1 MDRVFGL
8 ALAVT
13 IGAAVFAPEQ
23 AEEDDEPSHGC
34 LELPISPESSP
45 LQNTPVILVL
55 ANGEMLCRGEEVP
68 TLAALDALLE
78 TWDRRFIP
86 EQWKM
91 TVVLHGNAAADA
103 SRVVSISK
111 HLERQ
116 GYTPLF
122 SMQGG

>member
-1 MDRVFGL
+1 VDRIFVL

-23 AEEDDEPSHGC
+23 PEEDDERGHGC

-45 LQNTPVILVL
+45 VQNTPVILVL
-55 ANGEMLCRGEEVP
+55 ANGEMLCRGEAVP
-68 TLAALDALLE
+68 TLAALDALLA

-86 EQWKM
+86 EPWKM
-91 TVVLHGNAAADA
+91 TVVLHGNAEADA
-103 SRVVSISK
+103 GRVVSISK
-111 HLERQ
+111 HLEQR